1 MYVCQNCGFST
12 PKWFGKCPNCESWNT
27 LIYEEGR
34 KKGKRARDEF
44 GADSIVIP
52 DIKHPQRIDEIKQDY
67 EERIQTGISELDR
80 VLGGGIVRGSVI
92 LFGGEPGVGK
102 STLLLQS
109 AINISEKNMVLYV
122 SSEES
127 HIQIASR
134 IKRIIGQVGENK
146 FKNKNLFLLFENNL
160 ENAFGYAKKIFRS
173 SENRKGILILD
184 AVQSFFSDNIESS
197 AGTVSQVREIAFK
210 SVEFARE
217 TGIPVMLIGH
227 VTKEGIV
234 AGPKALEHIVDV
246 VIYLESEG
254 FLRFIR
260 ATKNRFGSTGEL
272 GIFEMT
278 ERGLEEIRDP
288 STAFL
293 DEDILNLPG
302 VCLSAILEGTRV
314 YILEVQALVSKTYFS
329 VPRRSSQGYDVM
341 RLSTLLAVLERF
353 AGISF
358 WDKDVFLNIVGGM
371 RVYDVSCDLAVA
383 SAIMSSYFEIPLG
396 KVSAIGEVGLLG
408 EIRSPTFLEKRVS
421 EIRRI
426 KPDKIITGKIKGNF
440 SRLGE
445 DIVSILSVRDLANF
459 ILKLKR

>member
-34 KKGKRARDEF
+34 KKGKRARDEVV
-44 GADSIVIP
+44 ADSIVIP

-173 SENRKGILILD
+173 AENRKGILILD

-272 GIFEMT
+272 G
-278 ERGLEEIRDP
+278 
-288 STAFL
+288 
-293 DEDILNLPG
+293 
-302 VCLSAILEGTRV
+302 
-314 YILEVQALVSKTYFS
+314 
-329 VPRRSSQGYDVM
+329 
-341 RLSTLLAVLERF
+341 
-353 AGISF
+353 
-358 WDKDVFLNIVGGM
+358 NI
-371 RVYDVSCDLAVA
+371 
-383 SAIMSSYFEIPLG
+383 
-396 KVSAIGEVGLLG
+396 
-408 EIRSPTFLEKRVS
+408 
-421 EIRRI
+421 
-426 KPDKIITGKIKGNF
+426 
-440 SRLGE
+440 
-445 DIVSILSVRDLANF
+445 
-459 ILKLKR
+459 

>member
-1 MYVCQNCGFST
+1 
-12 PKWFGKCPNCESWNT
+12 
-27 LIYEEGR
+27 
-34 KKGKRARDEF
+34 
-44 GADSIVIP
+44 
-52 DIKHPQRIDEIKQDY
+52 
-67 EERIQTGISELDR
+67 
-80 VLGGGIVRGSVI
+80 
-92 LFGGEPGVGK
+92 
-102 STLLLQS
+102 
-109 AINISEKNMVLYV
+109 MVLYV